1 MPISQSSNGPH
12 RPPKALT
19 IAGSDPS
26 GGAGLQADIK
36 TFSALGVYATNVIT
50 AVIAQSTQGVRA
62 VEPVSA
68 KMIAIQLDHLL
79 DDVKLDAVKIGMVAS
94 REVAETIRECLQ
106 RRRPR
111 WIVLDPVMVA
121 KSGDRLVDDEGLRAV
136 RDILVPLADVIT
148 PNLPEAAALLDAP
161 VPDDLAGM
169 EAMTARLAA
178 LGAPYGLL
186 KGGHLPFARCPDRLW
201 TPETTRWLDAPR
213 LTTKNLH
220 GAGCALS
227 SAIAA
232 QLSHLPPGET
242 AVEPAIVAA
251 KQWLHAAL
259 EASERLDVGQGKGP
273 PHHFHAWW

>member
-1 MPISQSSNGPH
+1 MPTFEPTLSSVSV
-12 RPPKALT
+12 PKALT

-50 AVIAQSTQGVRA
+50 AVIAQSTQGVRG

-68 KMIAIQLDHLL
+68 GMIALQLDHLL
-79 DDVKLDAVKIGMVAS
+79 DDVTLDAVKIGMVAS
-94 REVAETIRECLQ
+94 REVAETIRDCLLQ
-106 RRRPR
+106 RRPR

-121 KSGDRLVDDEGLRAV
+121 KSGDRLVDDAGLRAV

-161 VPDDLAGM
+161 VPDSLAEM
-169 EAMTARLAA
+169 ERMTARLAA

-186 KGGHLPFARCPDRLW
+186 KGGHLPLARCPDLLW

-213 LTTKNLH
+213 LATQNLH

-232 QLSHLPPGET
+232 KLSHLAPDDT
-242 AVEPAIVAA
+242 QVAPAIVEA
-251 KQWLHAAL
+251 KQWLYAAL
-259 EASERLDVGQGKGP
+259 EASERLEVGRGKGP